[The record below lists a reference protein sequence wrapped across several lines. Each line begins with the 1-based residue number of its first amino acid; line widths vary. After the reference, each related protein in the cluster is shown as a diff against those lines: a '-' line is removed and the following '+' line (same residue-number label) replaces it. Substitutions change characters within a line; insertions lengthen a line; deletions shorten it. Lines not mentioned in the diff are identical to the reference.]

1 MRSIHSRD
9 RNETRLID
17 GEQSLSTHR
26 QLVIGAAI
34 ILAAVALAAAWRWS
48 PLGDWLEVSRLL
60 AYVEE
65 FRQRPHAPL
74 LMIAGFLVGGL
85 VMAPVTVL
93 ITVTVLAFG
102 PIEGLIYSFI
112 GMTSSAILT
121 FVIGRLLGRRIVE
134 RISSRLHRVSL
145 RLAEN
150 GVLAV
155 VSVRVIPVAP
165 FSVINVLAG
174 ATHIRTKDFVVGT
187 IIGELPGLI
196 GLSIFVDQITNTIRH
211 PGPGSYAILAGLVFV
226 IASLFW
232 MLRRRLLART
242 EQKKSPGDEPVVS
255 RRKDGLG

>member
-1 MRSIHSRD
+1 MHSHDRD
-9 RNETRLID
+9 ETRLTA
-17 GEQSLSTHR
+17 GERPPSTHR
-26 QLVIGAAI
+26 QLAIGAVF
-34 ILAAVALAAAWRWS
+34 ILAALTLAAAWRWS
-48 PLGDWLEVSRLL
+48 PLGDWLEVPRLL

-65 FRQRPHAPL
+65 FRQSPRAPL

-102 PIEGLIYSFI
+102 PIEGFIYSFI

-121 FVIGRLLGRRIVE
+121 FVIGRLLGRRIIE

-155 VSVRVIPVAP
+155 ISVRVIPVAP

-174 ATHIRTKDFVVGT
+174 ATHIRTRDFVIGT

-211 PGPGSYAILAGLVFV
+211 PGPGSYAILAGSVIV

-242 EQKKSPGDEPVVS
+242 EPKTSKG
-255 RRKDGLG
+255 

>member
-1 MRSIHSRD
+1 MHSLDREETGPIHDERPPSSR
-9 RNETRLID
+9 
-17 GEQSLSTHR
+17 R
-26 QLVIGAAI
+26 QLAIGAI
-34 ILAAVALAAAWRWS
+34 VMLAALGLAAAWRWS
-48 PLGDWLEVSRLL
+48 PLGDWVEIPGLL

-65 FRQRPHAPL
+65 FRQSPGAPFL
-74 LMIAGFLVGGL
+74 VIAGFLVGGL

-102 PIEGLIYSFI
+102 PVEGFLYSFI

-121 FVIGRLLGRRIVE
+121 FGIGRLLGRRIVE

-150 GVLAV
+150 GILAV

-211 PGPGSYAILAGLVFV
+211 PGPGSYAILVGSVIVIAGL
-226 IASLFW
+226 FW
-232 MLRRRLLART
+232 ILRRRLLART
-242 EQKKSPGDEPVVS
+242 EQETSK
-255 RRKDGLG
+255 R